1 MSITLPVCIRPL
13 MISLGTDKKVLYPQ
27 VYNLRNKEFESLINQ
42 AIVQQTQWMIDKQAG
57 NMPTSVVEMLGSY
70 EIKNNQREVLSL
82 TLSNYTY
89 HYHAAHGMTYIKSL
103 TFDLQKGQQCELKD
117 LFKQGSDYVK
127 RLSTLIQQQINE
139 RNVPLLDTFT
149 SIKPNQDFYIADKTI
164 VIYFQLYEITPYV
177 YGFPMF
183 PISVNSIQ
191 DIINENGPLGRMAVN
206 N

>member
-70 EIKNNQREVLSL
+70 EFKNNQREVLSL

-183 PISVNSIQ
+183 PISVYSIQ